1 MEDIKEEPEQEQE
14 IQAEVVRRK
23 NKPREKKPLSQGE
36 INKNFY
42 VRNKEKISQQRVCDT
57 CLGFYTYFNRSKHN
71 KSFKHLQHLE
81 HKTRT
86 QQATI
91 LTL

>member
-1 MEDIKEEPEQEQE
+1 MEDIKEEQEQE
-14 IQAEVVRRK
+14 TQAEVVRRK
-23 NKPREKKPLSQGE
+23 NKPREKKPLTQGE

-42 VRNKEKISQQRVCDT
+42 ERNKEKITQQRVCDT

-71 KSFKHLQHLE
+71 KSFKHLRHLE
-81 HKTRT
+81 HKTIT
-86 QQATI
+86 QQAI